1 VRAALKCESEINLAE
16 ILVWDLHRDEFW
28 RTAGILDAFDGVFGG
43 EFAHDQGKLAVGCG
57 LNRGSIN
64 ALHVL
69 RSAGTHALN
78 FDKELCVHH
87 VFSMLLS
94 YFESLT
100 F

>member
-1 VRAALKCESEINLAE
+1 
-16 ILVWDLHRDEFW
+16 
-28 RTAGILDAFDGVFGG
+28 
-43 EFAHDQGKLAVGCG
+43 
-57 LNRGSIN
+57 
-64 ALHVL
+64 L

-87 VFSMLLS
+87 IFSMLLS